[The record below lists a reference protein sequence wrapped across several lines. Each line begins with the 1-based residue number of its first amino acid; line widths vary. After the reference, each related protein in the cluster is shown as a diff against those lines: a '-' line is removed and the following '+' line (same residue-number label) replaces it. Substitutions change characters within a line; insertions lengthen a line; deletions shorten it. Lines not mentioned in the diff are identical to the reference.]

1 MSYPNTTNLAL
12 QVPDRASAAK
22 NNFLDQVT
30 LDQQLSASLSILDA
44 AVGAAGL
51 GGVTILRLEGA
62 TSTQG
67 AAGVI
72 GSAFND
78 GANRSISRVVAW
90 AQQSG
95 SGGVSR
101 VDVQFGLTT
110 FASIF
115 SNNAFKPA
123 VSSSLGDFGQVSKTA
138 FVSGSAQVWP
148 AGTTLKA
155 ILDTVAGDATT
166 GAQKGLVVQVIW
178 KMA

>member
-44 AVGAAGL
+44 AV
-51 GGVTILRLEGA
+51 
-62 TSTQG
+62 G

-115 SNNAFKPA
+115 SNNTFKPA